1 MENCDEELIW
11 NEELW
16 DGRIMGRRRI
26 MGWKNYGMEELW
38 DEEFIVEWKNCAMK
52 NWLWGLWDG
61 GLRWRI
67 VGWRIVGWRI
77 VR

>member
-52 NWLWGLWDG
+52 N
-61 GLRWRI
+61 
-67 VGWRIVGWRI
+67 
-77 VR
+77 